1 MVPSSVKYRAESNML
16 TLSGLEVLSSV
27 NNTYSDDKQL
37 YEDAVAMRKTEP
49 GNIYEYVSE
58 WITFQ
63 KRYNAVLP
71 TIPIYSNIYYD
82 FYNEYLQDYNIM
94 GQVTWSQAILPAY
107 FALEGYEWPSE
118 EETEDVGE
126 GGEIIED

>member
-1 MVPSSVKYRAESNML
+1 
-16 TLSGLEVLSSV
+16 
-27 NNTYSDDKQL
+27 
-37 YEDAVAMRKTEP
+37 MRKTEP

-63 KRYNAVLP
+63 KRYNLVLP

-94 GQVTWSQAILPAY
+94 GCRWLPISRSTTQSTWMLSSL
-107 FALEGYEWPSE
+107 
-118 EETEDVGE
+118 
-126 GGEIIED
+126 